1 METLNLTFDQLP
13 QAVTML
19 TKEVSQLKELLLSS
33 KKQPTTEKTEKFLT
47 VKEVSEF
54 LNLAVPTI
62 YSKVS
67 RNEIPYYKKGK
78 RLYFSRAEIMDYLKE
93 GRSKS
98 NEEIQADADVFLSN
112 NKKPLNHGK

>member
-1 METLNLTFDQLP
+1 LP

-33 KKQPTTEKTEKFLT
+33 KKQPTTEPTERLLT
-47 VKEVSEF
+47 VQETAEF

-67 RNEIPYYKKGK
+67 RNELPFMKRGK
-78 RLYFSRAEIMDYLKE
+78 RLYFSSVELMEYLKE

-98 NEEIQADADVFLSN
+98 SSEIEAEADSFLSN
-112 NKKPLNHGK
+112 NKKGLKS

>member
-1 METLNLTFDQLP
+1 MAELNLTFDQLP

-19 TKEVSQLKELLLSS
+19 TKEVRQLIELLLNS
-33 KKQPTTEKTEKFLT
+33 KEQPTTEPTENPLT
-47 VKEVSEF
+47 VQGVADLMS
-54 LNLAVPTI
+54 LAVPTI